1 MDGTPQRLKGS
12 DLINNRKMDRLRGGP
27 TTGGG
32 NNTRTTA
39 AIRTQQQQYNQT
51 LPSKPTTKNDN
62 NQPVADGYSV
72 AASSSDRSTLQFM
85 DPFQYMTGS

>member
-27 TTGGG
+27 ATGVENDTT
-32 NNTRTTA
+32 TTA
-39 AIRTQQQQYNQT
+39 AIWTQQQQCNQT

-62 NQPVADGYSV
+62 N
-72 AASSSDRSTLQFM
+72 
-85 DPFQYMTGS
+85 